1 MNYEKQVLAVT
12 TGDHPDPFSFLG
24 MHEDADG
31 RVIRAFLP
39 GAASVEAISPDGGL
53 LGDLRNVHPHGL
65 FAGSVEATEGAP
77 YRLRVHWKS
86 GLEGEVEDPYRFQTT
101 LSDYD
106 LYLFGEGNNLRVYEE
121 LGAHVT
127 EVDGVAGT
135 SFAVWAPAARRVSV
149 VGDFNNWDGRR
160 YVMRRHPEAGVWDIF
175 IPGVGDGDV
184 YKFEIK
190 SPNGELLPLKADP
203 YGFRSEKLPGTSS
216 VVYDPSRY
224 EWEDSEWMARQ
235 RGEKNALDSPMATYE
250 VHLGSWKRNE
260 DGSYYS
266 YRQLAEELV
275 PYVTEMGYTHVELLP
290 PTEYPFDGS
299 WGYQPLGMYAPT
311 SRFGSPDGFRGLV
324 DSFHQA
330 GIAVVMDWVPA
341 HFPEDAHGLGL
352 FDGTHLYEHADPRR
366 GRHADWGTLVYNHG
380 RNEVRNFLTANAL
393 FWLSEYH
400 VDALRV
406 DAVASMLYLDY
417 SREPGEWVPNVHGGN
432 EDLEAVAFIKRTNE
446 LVYAE
451 HPGATTLAEESTAW
465 PMVSR
470 PTSMGGLGFGYKWNM
485 GWMHDTLE
493 YMQQD
498 PINRRYHHDQI
509 TFGLVYAFN
518 ENFILPL
525 SHDEVVHGKGSLIN
539 KMPGDEWQKLANLR
553 LYYAFMYGHP
563 GKQLLF
569 MGGELAQY
577 REWNHD
583 IALDWDLLENP
594 AHQGVQTLVRDL
606 NALYKET
613 PALYEVDFEP
623 AGFEWIEGGDQENS
637 VVSFLRRGRNPE
649 DFVLVVCNFTPIV
662 RHGYRVGTPEG
673 GTYTE
678 ALNTDAETYGGSGV
692 GNGGKLEAEAIPAS
706 GRNYSLQLTL
716 PPLAAVILR
725 PQKRSR

>member
-24 MHEDADG
+24 MHEDGDG
-31 RVIRAFLP
+31 RVVRAFLP
-39 GAASVEAISPDGGL
+39 GAAAVEAISPDGSL

-65 FAGSVEATEGAP
+65 FAGSVEAKEGAP
-77 YRLRVHWKS
+77 YRLRVHWES
-86 GLEGEVEDPYRFQTT
+86 GLEGEVEDPYRFQPT

-106 LYLFGEGNNLRVYEE
+106 LYLFGEGNNLRIYEK

-149 VGDFNNWDGRR
+149 VGDFNSWDGRR
-160 YVMRRHPEAGVWDIF
+160 CVMRRHPEAGVWDIF
-175 IPGVGDGDV
+175 IPGVGDGDA

-190 SPNGELLPLKADP
+190 GPGGDLLPLKADP
-203 YGFRSEKLPGTSS
+203 YGFRAEKLPGTSS
-216 VVYDPSRY
+216 VVHDPSRY
-224 EWEDSEWMARQ
+224 EWDDSEWVAEQ
-235 RGEKNALDSPMATYE
+235 REERNALDAPMATYE
-250 VHLGSWKRNE
+250 VHLGSWRRNE

-275 PYVTEMGYTHVELLP
+275 PYVAEMGYTHVELLP

-311 SRFGSPDGFRGLV
+311 SRFGSPDDFRSLV

-330 GIAVVMDWVPA
+330 GIAVVIDWVPA
-341 HFPEDAHGLGL
+341 HFPEDAHGLGF

-498 PINRRYHHDQI
+498 PINRRHHHDQI

-518 ENFILPL
+518 ENFVLPL

-569 MGGELAQY
+569 MGGELAQH

-583 IALDWDLLENP
+583 TALDWDLLEDP

-613 PALYEVDFEP
+613 PALYEIDFEP
-623 AGFEWIEGGDQENS
+623 VGFEWIEGGDQENS

-662 RHGYRVGTPEG
+662 RRGYRVGAPEA
-673 GTYTE
+673 GTYVE
-678 ALNTDAETYGGSGV
+678 VLNTDSEAYGGSGV
-692 GNGGKLEAEAIPAS
+692 GNGGELRAEEVPAS
-706 GRNYSLQLTL
+706 RRRHSLQLTL
-716 PPLAAVILR
+716 PPLAAVVIK
-725 PQKRSR
+725 PTG

>member
-31 RVIRAFLP
+31 RVVRAFLP
-39 GAASVEAISPDGGL
+39 GAAAVEAISPDGSL

-65 FAGSVEATEGAP
+65 FAGSVEPKEGAP
-77 YRLRVHWKS
+77 YRLRIHWES
-86 GLEGEVEDPYRFQTT
+86 GLEGEVEDPYRFPSL

-106 LYLFGEGNNLRVYEE
+106 LYLFGEGNNLRVYEK

-149 VGDFNNWDGRR
+149 VGDFNSWDGRR
-160 YVMRRHPEAGVWDIF
+160 CVMRRHPEAGVWDIF
-175 IPGVGDGDV
+175 IPGVGDGDA

-190 SPNGELLPLKADP
+190 GPGGELLPLKADP
-203 YGFRSEKLPGTSS
+203 YGFRAEKLPGTSS
-216 VVYDPSRY
+216 VVHDPSRY
-224 EWEDSEWMARQ
+224 EWDDSEWMAEQ
-235 RGEKNALDSPMATYE
+235 REQRNALDAPMATYE
-250 VHLGSWKRNE
+250 VHLGSWRRNE

-266 YRQLAEELV
+266 YRQLSEELV
-275 PYVTEMGYTHVELLP
+275 PYVAEMGYTHVELLP

-311 SRFGSPDGFRGLV
+311 SRFGSPDDFRSLV

-330 GIAVVMDWVPA
+330 GIAVVIDWVPA

-498 PINRRYHHDQI
+498 PINRRHHHDQI

-518 ENFILPL
+518 ENFVLPL

-583 IALDWDLLENP
+583 TALDWDLLGNP

-623 AGFEWIEGGDQENS
+623 VGFEWIEGGDAENS

-662 RHGYRVGTPEG
+662 RRGYRVGAPEA
-673 GTYTE
+673 GTYVEVLTTDSE
-678 ALNTDAETYGGSGV
+678 AYGGSGV
-692 GNGGKLEAEAIPAS
+692 GNGGELRAEQVSAS
-706 GRNYSLQLTL
+706 GRSHSLQLTL
-716 PPLAAVILR
+716 PPLAAVVIK
-725 PQKRSR
+725 PTG

>member
-1 MNYEKQVLAVT
+1 MNYEREVLAVT

-24 MHEDADG
+24 MHEDGDG
-31 RVIRAFLP
+31 RIVRAFLP
-39 GAASVEAISPDGGL
+39 GAVSVEAVSPDRKS
-53 LGDLRNVHPHGL
+53 LGELKSVHPDGL
-65 FAGSVEATEGAP
+65 FAGHIEAKEGTP
-77 YRLRVHWKS
+77 YRLRVRWES
-86 GLEGEVEDPYRFQTT
+86 GAESEMEDPYRFPRI

-106 LYLFGEGNNLRVYEE
+106 LYLFGEGNNLRIYEK

-127 EVDGVAGT
+127 EVDRVAGT
-135 SFAVWAPAARRVSV
+135 SFAVWAPGARRVSV
-149 VGDFNNWDGRR
+149 VGDFNFWDGRR
-160 YVMRRHPEAGVWDIF
+160 HVMRRHPDAGVWDIF
-175 IPGVGDGDV
+175 IPGVGDGAV

-190 SPNGELLPLKADP
+190 GPDGNLLPLKADP

-216 VVYDPSRY
+216 VVHDPSTY
-224 EWEDSEWMARQ
+224 EWDDSGWTSGRRE
-235 RGEKNALDSPMATYE
+235 GKNAPGSPMATYE
-250 VHLGSWKRNE
+250 VHLGSWRRNE

-275 PYVTEMGYTHVELLP
+275 PYVSEMGYTHVELLP
-290 PTEYPFDGS
+290 PTEHPFDGS

-311 SRFGSPDGFRGLV
+311 SRFGSPDDFKHLV

-380 RNEVRNFLTANAL
+380 RNEVRNFLVSNAL

-451 HPGATTLAEESTAW
+451 HPDAATLAEESTAW

-498 PINRRYHHDQI
+498 PINRRYHHDRI

-518 ENFILPL
+518 ENFVLPL

-583 IALDWDLLENP
+583 AALDWELLDNP
-594 AHQGVQTLVRDL
+594 AHRGVQALVRDL

-623 AGFEWIEGGDQENS
+623 AGFEWIEGGDLENS
-637 VVSFLRRGRNPE
+637 VVSFLRRGRDPE
-649 DFVLVVCNFTPIV
+649 DFALVVCNFTPMV
-662 RHGYRVGTPEG
+662 RHGYRVGAPE

-678 ALNTDAETYGGSGV
+678 ALNTDSELYGGSGV
-692 GNGGKLEAEAIPAS
+692 GNGGDLKADALPAS
-706 GRNYSLQLTL
+706 GRDHSLELTL
-716 PPLAAVILR
+716 PPLAAVILK
-725 PQKRSR
+725 PTV